1 MFPSFSKQPAPE
13 NTQNSSLNICCNDD
27 YLDLLFGASLPL
39 DQVCYAFA
47 YGSGAIPQKGENQK
61 EKMVDFILVCNN
73 SMLFHQKN
81 QLWNPAHYSLP
92 WRLFKTERLINNLY
106 WFQRDGF
113 LFPKGAKLFYN
124 TLIPSRG
131 RLIKYGVIDTED
143 FEADLLDWPK
153 LYIAGR
159 LHKPVLNVLV
169 WPNNQNV
176 GQSPNRPIWQAIND
190 NRWMAVQA
198 ALLLLPDKF
207 SVKEFLHKIVG
218 LSYKGDV
225 RMGWAE
231 DSRKIDKL
239 VEGANEQLR
248 MLYIPLLKNDKQ
260 ILVENDEMV
269 EQDNSIQ
276 TVFHRLQMLPYFVQR
291 GLCNSYYP
299 SRRFR
304 RYNTNLDIEELIY
317 HISHRYDV
325 PERLDLVLQKIVGH
339 SSKHQS
345 IKNAFTAGISR
356 SFKYIWPKLIKGILR
371 K

>member
-1 MFPSFSKQPAPE
+1 MFPPFSKQPPPE
-13 NTQNSSLNICCNDD
+13 NTQNSPLNICCNDD

-169 WPNNQNV
+169 WPNDQNL
-176 GQSPNRPIWQAIND
+176 GQEPNRPIWQAIND

-260 ILVENDEMV
+260 ILVENDEII

-304 RYNTNLDIEELIY
+304 RYNTNLDIE
-317 HISHRYDV
+317 V
-325 PERLDLVLQKIVGH
+325 C
-339 SSKHQS
+339 
-345 IKNAFTAGISR
+345 
-356 SFKYIWPKLIKGILR
+356 FK
-371 K
+371 

>member
-1 MFPSFSKQPAPE
+1 MFPPFSKQPPPE

-169 WPNNQNV
+169 WPNDQNL
-176 GQSPNRPIWQAIND
+176 GQEPNRPIWQAIND

-198 ALLLLPDKF
+198 ALLLLPEKF
-207 SVKEFLHKIVG
+207 SVKEFL
-218 LSYKGDV
+218 S
-225 RMGWAE
+225 
-231 DSRKIDKL
+231 
-239 VEGANEQLR
+239 
-248 MLYIPLLKNDKQ
+248 
-260 ILVENDEMV
+260 
-269 EQDNSIQ
+269 
-276 TVFHRLQMLPYFVQR
+276 
-291 GLCNSYYP
+291 
-299 SRRFR
+299 
-304 RYNTNLDIEELIY
+304 
-317 HISHRYDV
+317 
-325 PERLDLVLQKIVGH
+325 
-339 SSKHQS
+339 
-345 IKNAFTAGISR
+345 
-356 SFKYIWPKLIKGILR
+356 
-371 K
+371 

>member
-1 MFPSFSKQPAPE
+1 
-13 NTQNSSLNICCNDD
+13 
-27 YLDLLFGASLPL
+27 
-39 DQVCYAFA
+39 
-47 YGSGAIPQKGENQK
+47 
-61 EKMVDFILVCNN
+61 
-73 SMLFHQKN
+73 
-81 QLWNPAHYSLP
+81 
-92 WRLFKTERLINNLY
+92 
-106 WFQRDGF
+106 
-113 LFPKGAKLFYN
+113 
-124 TLIPSRG
+124 
-131 RLIKYGVIDTED
+131 
-143 FEADLLDWPK
+143 
-153 LYIAGR
+153 
-159 LHKPVLNVLV
+159 
-169 WPNNQNV
+169 
-176 GQSPNRPIWQAIND
+176 
-190 NRWMAVQA
+190 
-198 ALLLLPDKF
+198 
-207 SVKEFLHKIVG
+207 
-218 LSYKGDV
+218 
-225 RMGWAE
+225 MGWAE

-260 ILVENDEMV
+260 ILVENDEMI

-356 SFKYIWPKLIKGILR
+356 SFKYIWPKLVKGIL
-371 K
+371 KK